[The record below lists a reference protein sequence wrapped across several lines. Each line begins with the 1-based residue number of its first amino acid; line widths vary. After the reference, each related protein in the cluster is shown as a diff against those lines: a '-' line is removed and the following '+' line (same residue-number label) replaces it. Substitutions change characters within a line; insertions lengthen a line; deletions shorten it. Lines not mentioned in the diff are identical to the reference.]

1 MSGPKI
7 LTLDIETSPHT
18 VYSFNLWGDMSIS
31 KDKMIKPS
39 SMLCFAAKWYGKP
52 DIIYSGLHSDSRE
65 AMVQLSWQLCDE
77 ADWMVTYNGKRFDE
91 PYLRKEWLL
100 AGLPPPSPW
109 KSIDLYRTIRGQFKL
124 AYNSLAWACQQLG
137 LDVKQEHE
145 GFELWVKCMADN
157 PVAWGVMESY
167 CRNDVRITEQLYDR
181 LLPWIPAHPSYGA
194 LTGADV
200 CPSCGSTRLQHRG
213 YAITASG
220 RYQRMHCQAC
230 GKWSKVSKA
239 EARTGIT
246 QLAG

>member
-1 MSGPKI
+1 MAGRTLRNWYHRRPTASEAVSPAVNYV
-7 LTLDIETSPHT
+7 LTVDERSDRGEYLAALAAFWPH
-18 VYSFNLWGDMSIS
+18 
-31 KDKMIKPS
+31 KDAQCCR
-39 SMLCFAAKWYGKP
+39 L
-52 DIIYSGLHSDSRE
+52 E
-65 AMVQLSWQLCDE
+65 
-77 ADWMVTYNGKRFDE
+77 
-91 PYLRKEWLL
+91 
-100 AGLPPPSPW
+100 
-109 KSIDLYRTIRGQFKL
+109 
-124 AYNSLAWACQQLG
+124 QLG

-200 CPSCGSTRLQHRG
+200 CPSCGSAHLQHRG
-213 YAITASG
+213 VAITASG

-230 GKWSKVSKA
+230 GKCSKVSKA